1 MYMYECTVPN
11 GKKNYICVFSTRV
24 MERMHK
30 QIKINIIV
38 SFDIHTMAMTC
49 AVYAVSGIG
58 QIIYS

>member
-30 QIKINIIV
+30 SKLISLYPLTSTPWQ
-38 SFDIHTMAMTC
+38 
-49 AVYAVSGIG
+49 
-58 QIIYS
+58 